1 MTEVREPH
9 TVAVVGAGAAGTLT
23 AVQLCETATRRRTP
37 LDLVLLDP
45 SPEAGRGT
53 AYATRD
59 PRHRLN
65 VPVGDMSCYP
75 DDPGH
80 FTRWL
85 CRHGEPAV
93 SAADF
98 ATRYRYGAYLADTL
112 AQAIVRAQG
121 TVSVRRLRTRAES
134 CTDTPDGRVD
144 LRLADGGHLTAD
156 SAVLATGPAAP
167 SAGWAPP
174 ALRASDRFVAAPW
187 STGALDGPRSDTADV
202 LLVGTG
208 LTAVDLALTLDR
220 PGRTVHALSRSGL
233 LPQPHALTAAG
244 PMSPPEDLDDA
255 SLGRLRRSVY
265 RHISRSV
272 RTHGDWRPAL
282 DSLRPHTTRLWH
294 SLTPEDR
301 AEFLA
306 REGALWNTHR
316 HRMAPATAES
326 VSRARTARR
335 LSVHTGTVTD
345 AVDHDGSLVVTLSNG
360 RTLHVGWVIDC
371 TGPGRRFDDPLWRS
385 LLASGAAVPGP
396 ARDGSGHPRRAAAR
410 TPRARRA
417 PAVHAGRPAPRRTVG
432 DDRDPRDPRPSGRPG
447 TAVARPAD
455 AHTPP
460 LPSSRRRTRPSSE
473 HPRRGGRRLPQR
485 PRPGAQGPGR
495 RRRRLR
501 ALGRPRPRASPSAT
515 PPSPCSATSAA
526 PTSTCR
532 VLSPRPSG
540 PPSNGPTSGSG
551 PSWTWSRAGCTATGR
566 RGRRRPSCDTSTRTR
581 ATRSRSPPPYRPS
594 PSPGSPTSTATRPCG
609 LVERTSAAHDGH
621 WFHTSLLAFLRQEQG
636 RLHEAGELAHRA
648 LAAEPASGH
657 AVHALAHVHYES
669 GAHQAGR
676 DWLDGWV
683 SGQGRGAVHRAH
695 FSWHIAL
702 HELALDD
709 PAAVRRRWFAQLAP
723 GRVVTGVRA
732 LVDSGSLLWRAR
744 LSDSWRGELPAA
756 DVLDTVAH
764 DVLERPATAFTALH
778 AAVALAAAADL
789 PALHRLRDHAS
800 GADEVQREVIVPL
813 CEAFVALVEE
823 RFHEAARGLDALLP
837 VLCRV
842 GGSAAQR
849 EVVEET
855 LLYALVSAGRCD
867 AARRLLDTRLD
878 RKEAPRDRRMAGGP
892 AGLSAWWVVS
902 VCGPSRGRDVL
913 STVCGLVVAGN
924 PPDGAEVEADRYPR
938 SPGSAMS
945 EEPAVRE
952 LRLVVTAPDYDA
964 ALRFY
969 RDVLGLPER
978 AAFSSPDGR
987 VTILEAG
994 GPPWS
999 SPTRTTPT
1007 SSTRSRWGTGSPA
1020 AFGAPSRST
1029 TPPPPRHGWP
1039 PPAPRFSPG
1048 RPARRGTP

>member
-37 LDLVLLDP
+37 LGLVLVDP
-45 SPEAGRGT
+45 APEAGRGT

-65 VPVGDMSCYP
+65 VPAGGMSCYP

-85 CRHGEPAV
+85 CRHGEPSV
-93 SAADF
+93 TAADF

-121 TVSVRRLRTRAES
+121 TVTVRRLRTRAES
-134 CTDTPDGRVD
+134 CTGTPDGR
-144 LRLADGGHLTAD
+144 LELGLADGGHLTVD
-156 SAVLATGPAAP
+156 SAILATGPAAP
-167 SAGWAPP
+167 SATWVPP
-174 ALRASDRFVAAPW
+174 ALRTSARFVAAPW
-187 STGALDGPRSDTADV
+187 AAGALDGPLSDTADV

-233 LPQPHALTAAG
+233 LPQPHALTPAG
-244 PMSPPEDLDDA
+244 PMDAPEGLDEA
-255 SLGRLRRSVY
+255 SLGRLRRAVY

-282 DSLRPHTTRLWH
+282 DSLRPHTARLWE

-326 VSRARTARR
+326 VARARTARR
-335 LSVHTGTVTD
+335 LTVHTGAVTD
-345 AVDHDGSLVVTLSNG
+345 AVERDGSLKVTLSNG
-360 RTLHVGWVIDC
+360 RTVQVGWVIDC

-385 LLASGAAVPGP
+385 LFTSGAAVPGP
-396 ARDGSGHPRRAAAR
+396 LGMGVATRDGRLLDSEGRAD
-410 TPRARRA
+410 
-417 PAVHAGRPAPRRTVG
+417 RPLFTLGAPRRGELWETTAIPEIRVQAAALA
-432 DDRDPRDPRPSGRPG
+432 GRLL
-447 TAVARPAD
+447 A
-455 AHTPP
+455 P
-460 LPSSRRRTRPSSE
+460 LTGRT
-473 HPRRGGRRLPQR
+473 
-485 PRPGAQGPGR
+485 
-495 RRRRLR
+495 
-501 ALGRPRPRASPSAT
+501 GRPRPSRRPVDGHGLALSTHAE
-515 PPSPCSATSAA
+515 AA
-526 PTSTCR
+526 AAYRTGLNR
-532 VLSPRPSG
+532 VLKV
-540 PPSNGPTSGSG
+540 
-551 PSWTWSRAGCTATGR
+551 RAGAEDAFARAVALDPGFALGHAALALLGHECGAAVDVPRALAEAQRSAREHADERERSFVEVVTRRVHGDDGDTALVR
-566 RGRRRPSCDTSTRTR
+566 HLDAYPAD
-581 ATRSRSPPPYRPS
+581 ALALAAAV
-594 PSPGSPTSTATRPCG
+594 PTIAFSGVTDLDGDHALR
-609 LVERTSAAHDGH
+609 LVERTSPAYDGH

-648 LAAEPASGH
+648 LGVEPASGH

-669 GAHQAGR
+669 GVHEAGR

-744 LSDSWRGELPAA
+744 LSDCWRGELPAG
-756 DVLDTVAH
+756 DVLDTVAL

-778 AAVALAAAADL
+778 AAVALASAGDL
-789 PALHRLRDHAS
+789 AALHRLRDHAA

-813 CEAFVALVEE
+813 CEAFAALVEE
-823 RFHEAARGLDALLP
+823 RFQDAARGLDALLP
-837 VLCRV
+837 VLRRV

-855 LLYALVSAGRCD
+855 LLYALVAAGRSD
-867 AARRLLDTRLD
+867 AARRLLDTRLE
-878 RKEAPRDRRMAGGP
+878 RKEAPRDRRMR
-892 AGLSAWWVVS
+892 AGL
-902 VCGPSRGRDVL
+902 
-913 STVCGLVVAGN
+913 
-924 PPDGAEVEADRYPR
+924 
-938 SPGSAMS
+938 
-945 EEPAVRE
+945 PA
-952 LRLVVTAPDYDA
+952 
-964 ALRFY
+964 
-969 RDVLGLPER
+969 
-978 AAFSSPDGR
+978 
-987 VTILEAG
+987 
-994 GPPWS
+994 
-999 SPTRTTPT
+999 
-1007 SSTRSRWGTGSPA
+1007 
-1020 AFGAPSRST
+1020 
-1029 TPPPPRHGWP
+1029 
-1039 PPAPRFSPG
+1039 
-1048 RPARRGTP
+1048 

>member
-53 AYATRD
+53 AYTTRD

-65 VPVGDMSCYP
+65 VPAGGMSCYP

-80 FTRWL
+80 LTRWL
-85 CRHGEPAV
+85 CRHGEPTV
-93 SAADF
+93 TAADF

-144 LRLADGGHLTAD
+144 LHLADGGHLTAH

-174 ALRASDRFVAAPW
+174 ALRTSTRFVAAPW

-233 LPQPHALTAAG
+233 LPQPHALTPAG
-244 PMSPPEDLDDA
+244 PMSPPEDLDDT
-255 SLGRLRRSVY
+255 SLDRLRRAVY

-301 AEFLA
+301 AEFVA

-326 VSRARTARR
+326 VSRARMARR
-335 LSVHTGTVTD
+335 LSVHRGTVTD
-345 AVDHDGSLVVTLSNG
+345 AVEHDGSLAVTLSNG

-385 LLASGAAVPGP
+385 LLTSGAAAPGP
-396 ARDGSGHPRRAAAR
+396 LGMGVATRDGRLLDAEGRAGRPLFTLGAPRRGELWETTAIPEIRVQAAALAR
-410 TPRARRA
+410 QLLAPLRRA
-417 PAVHAGRPAPRRTVG
+417 P
-432 DDRDPRDPRPSGRPG
+432 RPSRRPVDG
-447 TAVARPAD
+447 HGLPLSTHAEAAAAYRSGLDRVLKVRAGADDAFARAVALDPGFALGHAALALLGHECGADVDVPRALAEAQRSALERADERERSFVDVVTRRVHGGCADGGGGALVRHLD
-455 AHTPP
+455 AH
-460 LPSSRRRTRPSSE
+460 
-473 HPRRGGRRLPQR
+473 
-485 PRPGAQGPGR
+485 PGDALALAAAVPTIAFSGVTDLDGDQA
-495 RRRRLR
+495 LR
-501 ALGRPRPRASPSAT
+501 
-515 PPSPCSATSAA
+515 
-526 PTSTCR
+526 
-532 VLSPRPSG
+532 
-540 PPSNGPTSGSG
+540 
-551 PSWTWSRAGCTATGR
+551 
-566 RGRRRPSCDTSTRTR
+566 
-581 ATRSRSPPPYRPS
+581 
-594 PSPGSPTSTATRPCG
+594 

-648 LAAEPASGH
+648 LAVEPASGH

-683 SGQGRGAVHRAH
+683 AGQGRGAVHRAH

-756 DVLDTVAH
+756 DVLDTVAR

-778 AAVALAAAADL
+778 AAVALAAAGDL

-855 LLYALVSAGRCD
+855 LLYALVSGGRCD

-878 RKEAPRDRRMAGGP
+878 RKEAPRDRRMR
-892 AGLSAWWVVS
+892 AGLSA
-902 VCGPSRGRDVL
+902 
-913 STVCGLVVAGN
+913 
-924 PPDGAEVEADRYPR
+924 
-938 SPGSAMS
+938 
-945 EEPAVRE
+945 
-952 LRLVVTAPDYDA
+952 
-964 ALRFY
+964 
-969 RDVLGLPER
+969 
-978 AAFSSPDGR
+978 
-987 VTILEAG
+987 
-994 GPPWS
+994 
-999 SPTRTTPT
+999 
-1007 SSTRSRWGTGSPA
+1007 
-1020 AFGAPSRST
+1020 
-1029 TPPPPRHGWP
+1029 
-1039 PPAPRFSPG
+1039 
-1048 RPARRGTP
+1048 

>member
-37 LDLVLLDP
+37 LGLVLLDP
-45 SPEAGRGT
+45 APEAGRGT

-65 VPVGDMSCYP
+65 VPAGGMSCYP

-80 FTRWL
+80 FARWL
-85 CRHGEPAV
+85 CRHGEPSV
-93 SAADF
+93 TAADF

-121 TVSVRRLRTRAES
+121 TVTVRRLRTRAES
-134 CTDTPDGRVD
+134 CTGTPEGRVE
-144 LRLADGGHLTAD
+144 LHLADGGHLTAD

-174 ALRASDRFVAAPW
+174 ALRTSARFIAAPW
-187 STGALDGPRSDTADV
+187 ATGALDGPLSDTADV

-233 LPQPHALTAAG
+233 LPQPHALTPAG
-244 PMSPPEDLDDA
+244 PMGAPEGLDDT
-255 SLGRLRRSVY
+255 SLRRLRKAVY

-272 RTHGDWRPAL
+272 RTYGDWRPAL
-282 DSLRPHTTRLWH
+282 DSLRPHTARLWE

-326 VSRARTARR
+326 VARARTARR
-335 LSVHTGTVTD
+335 LTVHTGAVTD
-345 AVDHDGSLVVTLSNG
+345 AVEHDGSVLVTLSNG

-371 TGPGRRFDDPLWRS
+371 TGPGPRFDDPLWRS
-385 LLASGAAVPGP
+385 LFASGAAVPGP
-396 ARDGSGHPRRAAAR
+396 LGMGVATRDGRLLDSEGRADR
-410 TPRARRA
+410 SLFTL
-417 PAVHAGRPAPRRTVG
+417 GAPRRGELWETTAIPEIRVQAAALAG
-432 DDRDPRDPRPSGRPG
+432 QLLAPLTGRTDRPRPSRRPVDG
-447 TAVARPAD
+447 HGLALSTHAEAAAAYRAGLNRVLKVRAGAEDAFARAVALDPGFALGHAALALLGHECGAAVDVPRALAEAQRSAREHADERERSFVDMVTRRVHGDDGDTALVRHLDAHPAD
-455 AHTPP
+455 ALALAAAVPTIAFSGVTDLDEDH
-460 LPSSRRRTRPSSE
+460 
-473 HPRRGGRRLPQR
+473 
-485 PRPGAQGPGR
+485 A
-495 RRRRLR
+495 LR
-501 ALGRPRPRASPSAT
+501 
-515 PPSPCSATSAA
+515 
-526 PTSTCR
+526 
-532 VLSPRPSG
+532 
-540 PPSNGPTSGSG
+540 
-551 PSWTWSRAGCTATGR
+551 
-566 RGRRRPSCDTSTRTR
+566 
-581 ATRSRSPPPYRPS
+581 
-594 PSPGSPTSTATRPCG
+594 
-609 LVERTSAAHDGH
+609 LVERTSPAYDGH

-648 LAAEPASGH
+648 LALEPASGH

-669 GAHQAGR
+669 GVHEAGR

-744 LSDSWRGELPAA
+744 LSDSWRGELPAG
-756 DVLDTVAH
+756 DVLDTVAL

-778 AAVALAAAADL
+778 AAVALAAAGDL
-789 PALHRLRDHAS
+789 AALQRLRDHAA
-800 GADEVQREVIVPL
+800 GADAVQREVIVPL
-813 CEAFVALVEE
+813 CEAFAAVVEG
-823 RFHEAARGLDALLP
+823 RFQDAVRGLDAVLP
-837 VLCRV
+837 VLRRV

-867 AARRLLDTRLD
+867 AARRLLDARLE
-878 RKEAPRDRRMAGGP
+878 RKEAPRDRRM
-892 AGLSAWWVVS
+892 
-902 VCGPSRGRDVL
+902 
-913 STVCGLVVAGN
+913 
-924 PPDGAEVEADRYPR
+924 
-938 SPGSAMS
+938 
-945 EEPAVRE
+945 RE
-952 LRLVVTAPDYDA
+952 
-964 ALRFY
+964 
-969 RDVLGLPER
+969 GLP
-978 AAFSSPDGR
+978 A
-987 VTILEAG
+987 
-994 GPPWS
+994 
-999 SPTRTTPT
+999 
-1007 SSTRSRWGTGSPA
+1007 
-1020 AFGAPSRST
+1020 
-1029 TPPPPRHGWP
+1029 
-1039 PPAPRFSPG
+1039 
-1048 RPARRGTP
+1048 

>member
-1 MTEVREPH
+1 MTEVREPHTH

-65 VPVGDMSCYP
+65 VPAGGMSCYP

-93 SAADF
+93 TAADF

-121 TVSVRRLRTRAES
+121 TVSVRRLRTRADS

-144 LRLADGGHLTAD
+144 LHLADGGHLTAD
-156 SAVLATGPAAP
+156 GAVLATGPAAP
-167 SAGWAPP
+167 SADWAPP

-187 STGALDGPRSDTADV
+187 STGALDGPRSDTADI

-220 PGRTVHALSRSGL
+220 PGRTVHALSRRGL
-233 LPQPHALTAAG
+233 LPQPHALTPAG
-244 PMSPPEDLDDA
+244 PMSPPEGLDDT
-255 SLGRLRRSVY
+255 SLGRLRRAVY

-301 AEFLA
+301 AEFVA

-335 LSVHTGTVTD
+335 LGIHSGTVTD
-345 AVDHDGSLVVTLSNG
+345 AAEHDGLLVVTLSNG

-371 TGPGRRFDDPLWRS
+371 TGPGRRYDDPLWRS
-385 LLASGAAVPGP
+385 LLASGAAAPGP
-396 ARDGSGHPRRAAAR
+396 LGMGVATRDGRLLDAEGR
-410 TPRARRA
+410 
-417 PAVHAGRPAPRRTVG
+417 AGRPLFTLGAPRRGELWETTAIPEIRVQAAALA
-432 DDRDPRDPRPSGRPG
+432 RQLLAPLTRASRPSRRPVDG
-447 TAVARPAD
+447 HGLPLSTHAEAAAAYRSGLDRVLKVRAGADDAFARAVGLDPGFALGHAALALLGHECGAD
-455 AHTPP
+455 VDVP
-460 LPSSRRRTRPSSE
+460 
-473 HPRRGGRRLPQR
+473 
-485 PRPGAQGPGR
+485 
-495 RRRRLR
+495 R
-501 ALGRPRPRASPSAT
+501 ALAEAQRSALERADERERSFVDVVTRRVHGDCADGGGGALVRHLDAYPGDAL
-515 PPSPCSATSAA
+515 ALAA
-526 PTSTCR
+526 AVPTIAF
-532 VLSPRPSG
+532 SG
-540 PPSNGPTSGSG
+540 VTDLDGD
-551 PSWTWSRAGCTATGR
+551 RALR
-566 RGRRRPSCDTSTRTR
+566 
-581 ATRSRSPPPYRPS
+581 
-594 PSPGSPTSTATRPCG
+594 

-683 SGQGRGAVHRAH
+683 AGQGRGAVHRAH

-744 LSDSWRGELPAA
+744 LSDSWLGELPAA

-778 AAVALAAAADL
+778 AAVALAAAGDL

-813 CEAFVALVEE
+813 CEAFAALVEE

-837 VLCRV
+837 VLRRV

-867 AARRLLDTRLD
+867 AARRLLDSRLD
-878 RKEAPRDRRMAGGP
+878 RKEAPRDRRMR
-892 AGLSAWWVVS
+892 AGL
-902 VCGPSRGRDVL
+902 
-913 STVCGLVVAGN
+913 
-924 PPDGAEVEADRYPR
+924 
-938 SPGSAMS
+938 
-945 EEPAVRE
+945 PA
-952 LRLVVTAPDYDA
+952 
-964 ALRFY
+964 
-969 RDVLGLPER
+969 
-978 AAFSSPDGR
+978 
-987 VTILEAG
+987 
-994 GPPWS
+994 
-999 SPTRTTPT
+999 
-1007 SSTRSRWGTGSPA
+1007 
-1020 AFGAPSRST
+1020 
-1029 TPPPPRHGWP
+1029 
-1039 PPAPRFSPG
+1039 
-1048 RPARRGTP
+1048 

>member
-1 MTEVREPH
+1 MTEVREPHTH

-65 VPVGDMSCYP
+65 VPAGGMSCYP

-93 SAADF
+93 TAADF

-121 TVSVRRLRTRAES
+121 TVSVRRLRTRADS

-144 LRLADGGHLTAD
+144 LHLADGGHLTAD
-156 SAVLATGPAAP
+156 GAVLATGPAAP
-167 SAGWAPP
+167 SADWAPP

-187 STGALDGPRSDTADV
+187 STGALDGPRSDTADI

-233 LPQPHALTAAG
+233 LPQPHALTPAG
-244 PMSPPEDLDDA
+244 PMSPPEGLDDT
-255 SLGRLRRSVY
+255 SLGRLRRAVY

-282 DSLRPHTTRLWH
+282 DSLRPHTARLWH

-301 AEFLA
+301 AEFVA

-335 LSVHTGTVTD
+335 LGIHSGTVTD
-345 AVDHDGSLVVTLSNG
+345 AAEHDGLLVVTLSNG

-371 TGPGRRFDDPLWRS
+371 TGPGRRYDDPLWRS
-385 LLASGAAVPGP
+385 LLASGAAAPGP
-396 ARDGSGHPRRAAAR
+396 LGMGVATRDGRLLDAEGR
-410 TPRARRA
+410 
-417 PAVHAGRPAPRRTVG
+417 AGRPLFTLGAPRRGELWETTAIPEIRVQAAALA
-432 DDRDPRDPRPSGRPG
+432 RQLLAPLTRASRPSRRPVDG
-447 TAVARPAD
+447 HGLPLSTHAEAAAAYRSGLDRVLKVRAGADDAFARAVGLDPGFALGHAALALLGHECGAD
-455 AHTPP
+455 VDVP
-460 LPSSRRRTRPSSE
+460 
-473 HPRRGGRRLPQR
+473 
-485 PRPGAQGPGR
+485 
-495 RRRRLR
+495 R
-501 ALGRPRPRASPSAT
+501 ALAEAQRSALERADERERSFVDVVTRRVHGDCADGGGGALVRHLDAYPGDAL
-515 PPSPCSATSAA
+515 ALAA
-526 PTSTCR
+526 AVPTIAF
-532 VLSPRPSG
+532 SG
-540 PPSNGPTSGSG
+540 VTDLDGD
-551 PSWTWSRAGCTATGR
+551 RALR
-566 RGRRRPSCDTSTRTR
+566 
-581 ATRSRSPPPYRPS
+581 
-594 PSPGSPTSTATRPCG
+594 

-683 SGQGRGAVHRAH
+683 AGQGRGAVHRAH

-744 LSDSWRGELPAA
+744 LSDSWLGELPAA

-778 AAVALAAAADL
+778 AAVALAAAGDL

-813 CEAFVALVEE
+813 CEAFAALVEE

-837 VLCRV
+837 VLRRV

-867 AARRLLDTRLD
+867 AARRLLDSRLD
-878 RKEAPRDRRMAGGP
+878 RKEAPRDRRMR
-892 AGLSAWWVVS
+892 AGL
-902 VCGPSRGRDVL
+902 
-913 STVCGLVVAGN
+913 
-924 PPDGAEVEADRYPR
+924 
-938 SPGSAMS
+938 
-945 EEPAVRE
+945 PA
-952 LRLVVTAPDYDA
+952 
-964 ALRFY
+964 
-969 RDVLGLPER
+969 
-978 AAFSSPDGR
+978 
-987 VTILEAG
+987 
-994 GPPWS
+994 
-999 SPTRTTPT
+999 
-1007 SSTRSRWGTGSPA
+1007 
-1020 AFGAPSRST
+1020 
-1029 TPPPPRHGWP
+1029 
-1039 PPAPRFSPG
+1039 
-1048 RPARRGTP
+1048 

>member
-53 AYATRD
+53 AYTTRD

-65 VPVGDMSCYP
+65 VPAGGMSCYP

-85 CRHGEPAV
+85 CQHGEPTV
-93 SAADF
+93 TAADF

-144 LRLADGGHLTAD
+144 LHLADGGHLTAH

-174 ALRASDRFVAAPW
+174 ALRTSTRFVAAPW

-233 LPQPHALTAAG
+233 LPQPHALTPAG
-244 PMSPPEDLDDA
+244 PMSPPEDLDDT
-255 SLGRLRRSVY
+255 SLDRLRRAVY

-301 AEFLA
+301 AEFVA

-335 LSVHTGTVTD
+335 LSVHRGTVTD
-345 AVDHDGSLVVTLSNG
+345 AVEHDGSLAVTLSNG

-385 LLASGAAVPGP
+385 LLTSGAAAPGP
-396 ARDGSGHPRRAAAR
+396 LGMGVATRDGRLLDAEGRAGRPLFTLGAPRRGELWETTAIPEIRVQAAAL
-410 TPRARRA
+410 ARQLLA
-417 PAVHAGRPAPRRTVG
+417 PLRPAPRPSRRPVDGHGLPLSTHAEAAAAYRSGLDRVLKVRAG
-432 DDRDPRDPRPSGRPG
+432 ADDAFAR
-447 TAVARPAD
+447 AVALDPGFALGHAALALLGHECGADVDVPRALAEAQRSALERADERERSFVDVVTRRVHGDCADGGGGALVRHLD
-455 AHTPP
+455 AH
-460 LPSSRRRTRPSSE
+460 
-473 HPRRGGRRLPQR
+473 
-485 PRPGAQGPGR
+485 PGDALALAAAVPTIAFSGVSDLDGDQA
-495 RRRRLR
+495 LR
-501 ALGRPRPRASPSAT
+501 
-515 PPSPCSATSAA
+515 
-526 PTSTCR
+526 
-532 VLSPRPSG
+532 
-540 PPSNGPTSGSG
+540 
-551 PSWTWSRAGCTATGR
+551 
-566 RGRRRPSCDTSTRTR
+566 
-581 ATRSRSPPPYRPS
+581 
-594 PSPGSPTSTATRPCG
+594 

-648 LAAEPASGH
+648 LAVEPASGH

-683 SGQGRGAVHRAH
+683 AGQGRGAVHRAH

-756 DVLDTVAH
+756 DVLDTVAR

-778 AAVALAAAADL
+778 AAVALAAAGDL

-855 LLYALVSAGRCD
+855 LLYALVSGGRCD

-878 RKEAPRDRRMAGGP
+878 RKEAPRDRRMR
-892 AGLSAWWVVS
+892 AGLSA
-902 VCGPSRGRDVL
+902 
-913 STVCGLVVAGN
+913 
-924 PPDGAEVEADRYPR
+924 
-938 SPGSAMS
+938 
-945 EEPAVRE
+945 
-952 LRLVVTAPDYDA
+952 
-964 ALRFY
+964 
-969 RDVLGLPER
+969 
-978 AAFSSPDGR
+978 
-987 VTILEAG
+987 
-994 GPPWS
+994 
-999 SPTRTTPT
+999 
-1007 SSTRSRWGTGSPA
+1007 
-1020 AFGAPSRST
+1020 
-1029 TPPPPRHGWP
+1029 
-1039 PPAPRFSPG
+1039 
-1048 RPARRGTP
+1048 